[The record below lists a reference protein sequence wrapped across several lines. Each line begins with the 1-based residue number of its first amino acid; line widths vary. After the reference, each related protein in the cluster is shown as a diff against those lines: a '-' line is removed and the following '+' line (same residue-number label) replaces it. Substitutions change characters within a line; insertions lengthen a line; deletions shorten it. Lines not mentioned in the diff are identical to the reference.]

1 MDVRGNSR
9 FRLAIVCDSGA
20 GGDAR
25 IWCAA
30 RGSGTARPR
39 RAAAAETSAVPLE
52 KIHVLG
58 DRPAPFGLNAK
69 AAMIID
75 ARSGATLYAY
85 NEHDKI
91 QPASLA
97 KLMTFYLALKA
108 LHQGRLTP
116 DTMVTVSEKAW
127 RLSMNSTVSRMFLQV
142 GQRVSVNDLLFG
154 LMVSSGNDAAVA
166 LAEYLAGSS
175 DAFAEQMNQ
184 QAKELGLDETHFENP
199 DGLPVPEMYT
209 TAFDMVKL
217 GRAITQHF
225 PDAVKYTG
233 AKDFTFDKI
242 HQPNFNALLF
252 YDARVNGL
260 KTGHVEE
267 AGYHLVASAHSGG
280 MDLISAVLGTPS
292 STARRVETE
301 KLIDWAFRT
310 FTSVQPDWHKALPD
324 KLRVYGGD
332 ADTVAVAPA
341 QHSQRHGRARTGRQ
355 GYADGLVQPELPGR
369 AGQQGTAGRCAGADG
384 GWQAAVDG
392 PDADDGGG
400 RARRIVQADDRSP
413 ADAAVGAGGI
423 FLVIL
428 HEGCRS
434 EGSTRS
440 DLHRSYLWPTPQKR
454 NEAIAFRRGE
464 LLRQVKCERRAARSV
479 GEKWPRAHDERGL
492 SVDSRVDVAAE
503 KKWQP
508 EVEEVAAKRPPQV
521 VKYPVASVHQPQR
534 VGDGEV
540 DHTARAAASAAVDRA
555 KDGQG

>member
-9 FRLAIVCDSGA
+9 FRMAIVAMVAVAA
-20 GGDAR
+20 GLAFGVPPA
-25 IWCAA
+25 AA
-30 RGSGTARPR
+30 RRAR
-39 RAAAAETSAVPLE
+39 RAQAAEPSAVPLD

-69 AAMIID
+69 AALMVD
-75 ARSGATLYAY
+75 GGSGAILYAY

-97 KLMTFYLALKA
+97 KLMTFYLVLKA
-108 LHQGRLTP
+108 LHQGRITP

-175 DAFAEQMNQ
+175 DAFTEQMNQ
-184 QAKELGLDETHFENP
+184 QTKELGLDETHFENP

-217 GRAITQHF
+217 GRAITRRF

-267 AGYHLVASAHSGG
+267 AGYHLVASAHSNG

-292 STARRVETE
+292 TSARRVETE

-310 FTSVQPDWHKALPD
+310 FTSVRPDWHKTVPD
-324 KLRVYGGD
+324 KLRVYGGA
-332 ADTVAVAPA
+332 ADMVAVAPA
-341 QHSQRHGRARTGRQ
+341 DIPSVTVEHGQEGKVTLAGSFNSNYLVAPVGKGQ
-355 GYADGLVQPELPGR
+355 QVGGLVLM
-369 AGQQGTAGRCAGADG
+369 
-384 GWQAAVDG
+384 VDG
-392 PDADDGGG
+392 KPQST
-400 RARRIVQADDRSP
+400 IP
-413 ADAAVGAGGI
+413 ILTTEAVGPGGL
-423 FLVIL
+423 F
-428 HEGCRS
+428 
-434 EGSTRS
+434 
-440 DLHRSYLWPTPQKR
+440 KR
-454 NEAIAFRRGE
+454 M
-464 LLRQVKCERRAARSV
+464 
-479 GEKWPRAHDERGL
+479 
-492 SVDSRVDVAAE
+492 
-503 KKWQP
+503 
-508 EVEEVAAKRPPQV
+508 
-521 VKYPVASVHQPQR
+521 
-534 VGDGEV
+534 
-540 DHTARAAASAAVDRA
+540 VDRLRMRL
-555 KDGQG
+555 

>member
-9 FRLAIVCDSGA
+9 FRLAIVVMVVVA
-20 GGDAR
+20 ATLALEAPPA
-25 IWCAA
+25 AA
-30 RGSGTARPR
+30 RRAR
-39 RAAAAETSAVPLE
+39 RAQAAAPSAVPLD

-69 AAMIID
+69 AAIMID

-97 KLMTFYLALKA
+97 KLMTFYLVLKA
-108 LHQGRLTP
+108 LHQGRITP

-127 RLSMNSTVSRMFLQV
+127 RLSMDRTVSRMFLQV

-166 LAEYLAGSS
+166 LAEYLGGST
-175 DAFAEQMNQ
+175 DAFTEQMNQ
-184 QAKELGLDETHFENP
+184 QARELGLDETHFENP

-209 TAFDMVKL
+209 TAFDMAKL
-217 GRAITQHF
+217 GRAITQRF

-267 AGYHLVASAHSGG
+267 AGYHLVASAHADG

-292 STARRVETE
+292 SSARRVETE

-310 FTSVQPDWHKALPD
+310 FTSVQPDWHKTLPD
-324 KLRVYGGD
+324 QLRVYGGA

-341 QHSQRHGRARTGRQ
+341 EIPSVTVEHGQEGKVTLAGSFNSSYLIAPVGKGQRVGA
-355 GYADGLVQPELPGR
+355 LVLM
-369 AGQQGTAGRCAGADG
+369 
-384 GWQAAVDG
+384 VDG
-392 PDADDGGG
+392 KPQSTVP
-400 RARRIVQADDRSP
+400 ILTT
-413 ADAAVGAGGI
+413 AAVGPGGW
-423 FLVIL
+423 L
-428 HEGCRS
+428 
-434 EGSTRS
+434 
-440 DLHRSYLWPTPQKR
+440 KR
-454 NEAIAFRRGE
+454 M
-464 LLRQVKCERRAARSV
+464 
-479 GEKWPRAHDERGL
+479 
-492 SVDSRVDVAAE
+492 
-503 KKWQP
+503 
-508 EVEEVAAKRPPQV
+508 
-521 VKYPVASVHQPQR
+521 
-534 VGDGEV
+534 
-540 DHTARAAASAAVDRA
+540 VDRLRMRL
-555 KDGQG
+555 